1 MMKRKIVLAAVLA
14 LSVIMIA
21 SLGLAAAQTYSP
33 LLQTTGKG
41 VVWYFSTD
49 ADGDGVRDFNGNNV
63 KLSSIVCT
71 WWGAEYDKDGNMI
84 QYYYETIKPL
94 LVLTTKNYV
103 ILVFCPRSLPDSSV
117 TVEGNAV
124 DGMLKNGDLFT
135 ASGPGW
141 TWNRVG

>member
-1 MMKRKIVLAAVLA
+1 MKRKIVLAEVLA
-14 LSVIMIA
+14 LSVMIVA
-21 SLGLAAAQTYSP
+21 SLGLAAAQITYYP
-33 LLQTTGKG
+33 ILETKG
-41 VVWYFSTD
+41 NGAVWYFCTKGED
-49 ADGDGVRDFNGNNV
+49 WGFNGNDV
-63 KLSSIVCT
+63 KLKSIVCT
-71 WWGAEYDKDGNMI
+71 WWGAEYDKDGNII
-84 QYYYETIKPL
+84 QSYYETIKPL

-117 TVEGNAV
+117 TIEGNAV